1 MGLELYT
8 QPSFFA
14 NGLSAT
20 TFYTSS
26 AIINVA
32 DITLYELSG
41 FNVIGDL
48 SVSNTISSNTGI
60 FEDLTA
66 NSANI
71 PTITN
76 SSITSNVVSAQD
88 STFGSLLVTS
98 MTAQTASF
106 QKFLGRVEIDQLLQT
121 NALTGQTIIY
131 TKDGWRPSDFPN
143 RFPGTRLHDFQLTSY
158 DANFQTITAD
168 TSYCGVAPSG
178 SLISSPVW
186 RIYRLKYNDAGFVYE
201 QGITVSV
208 AWSARYTATYLLF

>member
-20 TFYTSS
+20 TFYTNS

-41 FNVIGDL
+41 FNVTGNL
-48 SVSNTISSNTGI
+48 SVSNTVLSNTVTAQNISSNTVTTQNI
-60 FEDLTA
+60 SSNIVTA
-66 NSANI
+66 QG
-71 PTITN
+71 
-76 SSITSNVVSAQD
+76 SS
-88 STFGSLLVTS
+88 FGSMLVTS

-106 QKFLGRVEIDQLLQT
+106 QKFIGRVEVGQLLQS
-121 NALTGQTIIY
+121 NALTGQTIIF
-131 TKDGWRPSDFPN
+131 TQGGWVPADFPN